1 VGAKGL
7 MSDNSVQGESSGPDP
22 RATRRLL
29 VRTARNGQPWLGLVA
44 LAALLMAAADTAL
57 PAILGRSVD
66 SILHRAPP
74 LWILLS
80 AVGVVALIAADALD
94 DLATGYAVAGSTS
107 WLRRSLL
114 RHFLALGTR
123 GGRFSSGDL
132 SGRLAANAAEAGQ
145 VGPSLV
151 RGMANVLTGLGAVVA
166 LGLIDPWL
174 CLTFLAGV
182 PVLALTLRAFAR
194 QASVT
199 AEGYLEA
206 QGKIAARLVDAVSG
220 ARTIAAAG
228 TLEQEI
234 DRVLGPLPELRRH
247 GADLWRQL
255 ARFGSLDALLP
266 PMLGIVVLAVA
277 GSELSRGRITPGAM
291 LAAAE
296 YAMLGTALTSLTS
309 VVQRV
314 AQARA
319 AAGRC
324 AEVLDE
330 PPMEYGDA
338 ELPEGGGCIEFRG
351 VSVRAGGQAVLEVD
365 HLLIPGG
372 RLIAVVGRSGSGKS
386 LLAHLAGRLIDSEEG
401 DVTLDG
407 VPLRRLRRDVLRG
420 AVTYAFERP
429 SLFGQTLGEAIS
441 FGPRPSSAEE
451 VASAACTAQAD
462 GFIRRMPRA
471 YDTPLAE
478 APMSGGEVQRISLA
492 RAFAHAG
499 RVLILDDV
507 AASLD
512 TVTEHEIS
520 RVLNEDLGRLT
531 RLVVAHRAS
540 TAARADAVVWLDRG
554 RIRATGPHEVLWH
567 DPDYRALF
575 LGTSTEPTEAADGGG
590 EG

>member
-7 MSDNSVQGESSGPDP
+7 MSDNSVQGGSSGPDP

-29 VRTARNGQPWLGLVA
+29 VQTARNGQPWLGLVA

-57 PAILGRSVD
+57 PALLGRSVD
-66 SILHRAPP
+66 STLHRAPP
-74 LWILLS
+74 LWIPLS

-114 RHFLALGTR
+114 RHFLTLGTR

-132 SGRLAANAAEAGQ
+132 SARLTANAAEAGQ

-151 RGMANVLTGLGAVVA
+151 RGGANILTGLGAVVA

-174 CLTFLAGV
+174 CLTFLGGL
-182 PVLALTLRAFAR
+182 PVLALILRAFAR

-199 AEGYLEA
+199 AERYLEA
-206 QGKIAARLVDAVSG
+206 QGEIAARLVDAVSG

-228 TLEQEI
+228 TLDQEI
-234 DRVLGPLPELRRH
+234 VRVLGPLPELRRH

-255 ARFGSLDALLP
+255 ARFGSLDALLA
-266 PMLGIVVLAVA
+266 PMLGVVVLAVA

-296 YAMLGTALTSLTS
+296 YALLGTALTSLTS

-319 AAGRC
+319 AARRC
-324 AEVLDE
+324 TEVLNE
-330 PPMEYGDA
+330 QPMEYGDA
-338 ELPEGGGCIEFRG
+338 QLPEGGGCIEFRG
-351 VSVRAGGQAVLEVD
+351 VNLRAGGQAVLDVGE
-365 HLLIPGG
+365 LLIPGG
-372 RLIAVVGRSGSGKS
+372 RLVAVVGQSGSGKS
-386 LLAHLAGRLIDSEEG
+386 LLARLAGRLIDPEEG
-401 DVTLDG
+401 EVTLDG

-429 SLFGQTLGEAIS
+429 SLFGETLAEAIS
-441 FGPRPSSAEE
+441 FGPRPSSTEV
-451 VASAACTAQAD
+451 VASAARTAQAD

-471 YDTPLAE
+471 YETRLAE

-520 RVLNEDLGRLT
+520 RVLSEDLGHIT

-540 TAARADAVVWLDRG
+540 TAAQADVVVWLEHG
-554 RIRATGPHEVLWH
+554 RIRAAGLHEVLWH

-575 LGTSTEPTEAADGGG
+575 LGATEPAGAADGGG
-590 EG
+590 DG